1 MKTQQLL
8 VTLTVANAG
17 MLVFSLSQPHR
28 TAAQDVAPVIRGR
41 ALEIV
46 DDHGRVRAEIIPS
59 G

>member
-28 TAAQDVAPVIRGR
+28 TAAQDVAPVIRAR

-46 DDHGRVRAEIIPS
+46 DDHGRVR
-59 G
+59 